1 MYLQSHV
8 PDIIPPDMWPPN
20 SPDLNPVDYGIWESL
35 SEKFYRHKIRDINH
49 LRDVLVQAW
58 YDFPQNEI
66 NTIINQ
72 FRKRLRMVKEVDG
85 KLIEQFFLIFSFYVS
100 CVHLYIYVLLLFLTL
115 LHEI

>member
-35 SEKFYRHKIRDINH
+35 SEKVYRHKIRDINH
-49 LRDVLVQAW
+49 LREVLV
-58 YDFPQNEI
+58 QNEI

-72 FRKRLRMVKEVDG
+72 FRKRLRIVKEVDG
-85 KLIEQFFLIFSFYVS
+85 KHIE
-100 CVHLYIYVLLLFLTL
+100 
-115 LHEI
+115 